1 MKAKSTKTKLIIGA
15 RDKID
20 LPEFGLYEL
29 PCKVDTGAATSAIHC
44 YQVLLKEIEGKEMIT
59 FRLLDPAHEAYNG
72 KEFRTDN
79 FKEKKVKSSFGHT
92 EYRYVIKCKVLIFGK
107 KFETEFTL
115 ADRIQM
121 RYPILL
127 GRKLLRRR
135 FIVDVSRKDLSY
147 RQKMMDT

>member
-1 MKAKSTKTKLIIGA
+1 
-15 RDKID
+15 
-20 LPEFGLYEL
+20 
-29 PCKVDTGAATSAIHC
+29 
-44 YQVLLKEIEGKEMIT
+44 MIT
-59 FRLLDPAHEAYNG
+59 FRLIDPSHEAYNG

-79 FKEKKVKSSFGHT
+79 FKKKKVKSSFGHT
-92 EYRYVIKCKVLIFGK
+92 EYRYVIKSKIVLFGK
-107 KFETEFTL
+107 EFETDFTL
-115 ADRIQM
+115 ADRLRM